1 MPKQNSNMLALRF
14 LQQKHV
20 YTVFYIWVKNWSL
33 RFHAS
38 VSLKQAVCKL
48 CFDYNYSF
56 GIQEVNTEHL
66 PLYTYIV

>member
-1 MPKQNSNMLALRF
+1 MYTF
-14 LQQKHV
+14 L
-20 YTVFYIWVKNWSL
+20 YMGDNWSL

-38 VSLKQAVCKL
+38 VPLKQAVCKL

-56 GIQEVNTEHL
+56 GIQEVNTEQL